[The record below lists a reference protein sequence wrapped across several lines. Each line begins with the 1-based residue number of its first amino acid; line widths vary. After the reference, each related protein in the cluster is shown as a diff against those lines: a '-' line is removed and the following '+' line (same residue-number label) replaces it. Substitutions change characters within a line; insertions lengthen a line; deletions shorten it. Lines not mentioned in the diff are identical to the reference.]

1 MIQLIKI
8 LLQDFDN
15 TYHNKIVLP
24 NGEVLNSNYGLE
36 NCIIFNVNETNF
48 TGKAK
53 ILGTLAIYLI
63 INKSNDPNKKIPF
76 FTDMNKENYG
86 TYFRSFSNLDV
97 NNNPFG
103 CIFYKLSF
111 YQHRIVNQKSLVLNI
126 SLKVLYHMNH
136 VITMMMYQV
145 MYIQVKPI
153 QIQQIKICICIR
165 MTLMRNL
172 KLYLKY

>member
-1 MIQLIKI
+1 MENNSILSDTELNLDKIVNKI
-8 LLQDFDN
+8 LLQNFDN

-36 NCIIFNVNETNF
+36 NCIIFNVNEINF

-76 FTDMNKENYG
+76 FTDMNKETYG

-103 CIFYKLSF
+103 SIFINYHF
-111 YQHRIVNQKSLVLNI
+111 THVYVCSLVCVCI
-126 SLKVLYHMNH
+126 
-136 VITMMMYQV
+136 
-145 MYIQVKPI
+145 YILQELFQLLQCQVKTKL
-153 QIQQIKICICIR
+153 QWKMQVVFIR
-165 MTLMRNL
+165 VMLMQTAFATHT
-172 KLYLKY
+172 